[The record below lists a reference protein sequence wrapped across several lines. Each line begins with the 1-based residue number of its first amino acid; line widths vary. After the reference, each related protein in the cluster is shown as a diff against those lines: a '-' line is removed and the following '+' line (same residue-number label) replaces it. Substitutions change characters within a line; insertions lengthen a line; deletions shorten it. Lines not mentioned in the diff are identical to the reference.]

1 MKTLYKSAEKWKDLV
16 EGNLRARNVGE
27 EVVSA
32 AGFELE
38 PFLRR
43 LSRKAKPRPNGRDLL
58 KEE

>member
-16 EGNLRARNVGE
+16 EGNLRAGNVGE

-38 PFLRR
+38 PLSRR
-43 LSRKAKPRPNGRDLL
+43 LSREAKSRPNGRDLL
-58 KEE
+58 EEE